1 MAERFFARKTTLDDA
16 GRFMTDLIDN
26 QGVVGETITTTATGI
41 GTKGY
46 IVFTYLNDIPVVSKA
61 GGAVIS
67 YEVGDAAP
75 TWSTLVEV
83 TDGDHAS
90 GYTLAID
97 TSAVDMN
104 TVGTFDV
111 GYVATDASGNASEL
125 FELGITITADVTVP
139 VITSPDVAM
148 DTGDM
153 EVEGYAWTNPA
164 TALDNIDGDITT
176 DIVATYFKANGTT
189 ELASISLLEQD
200 LYAGLT
206 CKVKNNVEDSSDNS
220 ATEVISTI
228 TVTDTTAPIMIL
240 SGATADVAGVDVAAW
255 DPDTLYV
262 TSVIDNK
269 DGVISAVITFKEE
282 NSEGSAI
289 ASLAAARTYLGTE
302 GNKVYCIYNANDAAT
317 NSAAPQYGTVTAIA

>member
-1 MAERFFARKTTLDDA
+1 MAERFFARQAKIEYA
-16 GRFMTDLIDN
+16 GTFMTDLIDN
-26 QGVVGETITTTATGI
+26 QGVVKSTITTTPVGLGSVAYVI
-41 GTKGY
+41 
-46 IVFTYLNDIPVVSKA
+46 FTYFNDIPVVSKA

-111 GYVATDASGNASEL
+111 GYVATDASGNVSEL
-125 FELGITITADVTVP
+125 FELEITITADVTIP
-139 VITSPDVAM
+139 VITAPNVALN
-148 DTGDM
+148 TGDM
-153 EVEGYAWTNPA
+153 EVEGYAWVNTA
-164 TALDNIDGDITT
+164 TALDNIDGDITA

-200 LYAGLT
+200 LYAGLN
-206 CKVKNNVEDSSDNS
+206 CKVKNNVDNSSDNS

-228 TVTDTTAPIMIL
+228 TVTDTSPPVM
-240 SGATADVAGVDVAAW
+240 V
-255 DPDTLYV
+255 
-262 TSVIDNK
+262 
-269 DGVISAVITFKEE
+269 
-282 NSEGSAI
+282 
-289 ASLAAARTYLGTE
+289 
-302 GNKVYCIYNANDAAT
+302 
-317 NSAAPQYGTVTAIA
+317 